1 MSNTNEQTLEDL
13 NRDFINEQLTV
24 YGSVRFTYEK
34 ADGTTSVRTAI
45 NPPVA
50 ELEKIK
56 GETESNEDVI
66 VLWSATDNAWR
77 SFRLDGI
84 REFH

>member
-1 MSNTNEQTLEDL
+1 MSINEQTLESL
-13 NRDFINEQLTV
+13 NRDYINEQLEL

-34 ADGTTSVRTAI
+34 ADGTKSVRTAI

-56 GETESNEDVI
+56 GDTESHEDVI

-77 SFRLDGI
+77 SFRLENI